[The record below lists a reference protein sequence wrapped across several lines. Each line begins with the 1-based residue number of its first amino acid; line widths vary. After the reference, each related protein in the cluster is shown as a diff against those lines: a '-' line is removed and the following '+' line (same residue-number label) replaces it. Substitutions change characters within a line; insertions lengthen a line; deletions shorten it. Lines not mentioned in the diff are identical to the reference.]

1 MRFYQFEYR
10 LQEADK
16 VTGEVTIS
24 DTIREWFGSERE
36 AVIRRM
42 ELFKAGRLAGKKKDN
57 PIWPADVPTD
67 KQSLLAWLRR
77 ECV

>member
-10 LQEADK
+10 LLEVDK
-16 VTGEVTIS
+16 ISGEQTI
-24 DTIREWFGSERE
+24 TPKREWYGSERE
-36 AVIRRM
+36 AVIRRLD
-42 ELFKAGRLAGKKKDN
+42 LFKKGQLDGKKKDN
-57 PIWPADVPTD
+57 PIWPIDVPTD

>member
-10 LQEADK
+10 LQDTDK

-24 DTIREWFGSERE
+24 PTIREWFGSERE
-36 AVIRRM
+36 AVVRRL

-57 PIWPADVPTD
+57 EIWPVDVPTD